1 MEALTHRQFYLKYG
15 FMPEFSYTDRDGHL
29 LTKSQ
34 ALVNCRKKYI
44 RGQLVEIMVCSAPV
58 FNGVGYEALKR
69 NVSKRVHHEGDQT
82 DDDGSARRRAVRRL
96 RDLIRCN
103 DWRYFVTI
111 TFDGDLIDRTD
122 YGAVIKK
129 VNTFLDNRVRRSG
142 WKYIGVV
149 EHHKDGKGLHFH
161 FLVDGDL
168 KIVDSGTVIRP
179 TGGRPVRTSTAIRQ
193 GFRLSDC
200 RTVYN
205 LSDWKLGFSTAI
217 EVYGNV
223 KALARYVGKYLTKSE
238 GGKIGGRWF
247 YHGGDLSEPVYEYD
261 NRDFD
266 SFVGS
271 VDFDTDGGSF
281 KILYLD

>member
-1 MEALTHRQFYLKYG
+1 
-15 FMPEFSYTDRDGHL
+15 MPEFSYTDRDGHL